1 MALIKCS
8 PGQKWPGFSFALHLL
23 RVQGF
28 CFAPLQC
35 SKIQAFTTRFVLSIQ
50 LYRTCRKTAH
60 RALQRLFLRFAPF
73 NRPQYQ
79 TGKSGYNAAC
89 ATLEHITAPQ
99 HLQRIPKYKRHARTL
114 YSSAQPPIIIMYI
127 RAAARPCRGSMPDG
141 AAYRR
146 PRKPGGVSM
155 LFTPGGL
162 QSGTGQRS
170 GRTWSAWHHPPGGAV
185 QLQGRGGAAR
195 NHWRLSPHLFSGFR
209 PITNRGQQ

>member
-1 MALIKCS
+1 MH
-8 PGQKWPGFSFALHLL
+8 PL

-28 CFAPLQC
+28 YFALLQC
-35 SKIQAFTTRFVLSIQ
+35 IHIQAFTASFAPSMQ

-114 YSSAQPPIIIMYI
+114 CNSAQPPYYNKVYK
-127 RAAARPCRGSMPDG
+127 G

-146 PRKPGGVSM
+146 PCKSGGVSVS
-155 LFTPGGL
+155 TC
-162 QSGTGQRS
+162 TGSARRLAIWHRS
-170 GRTWSAWHHPPGGAV
+170 AV
-185 QLQGRGGAAR
+185 RAHRLAPSTRQGSQAARARRAAR
-195 NHWRLSPHLFSGFR
+195 NHWRLAPHLFSGFR
-209 PITNRGQQ
+209 PIANRGQQ